1 MATPDELRAEIA
13 AARNTLR
20 TALQGASQDTWEQ
33 QPATDSAGASSEGE
47 DAWSARQAAEHV
59 IGAEIHFTNLVCKA
73 CGYPG
78 PDSPFAGGKPS
89 FDSVDE
95 ARSALDD
102 AIAAA
107 DSKIKYITD
116 TDLAIERDEG
126 TVETLVAFWPQHTRE
141 HAEQIDA
148 AGKSQ

>member
-13 AARNTLR
+13 DARATLR
-20 TALQGASQDTWEQ
+20 AALQAASQDTWEQ
-33 QPATDSAGASSEGE
+33 QPAGGGDGE

-78 PDSPFAGGKPS
+78 PDSPFSGGKPNFTS
-89 FDSVDE
+89 LDD

-102 AIAAA
+102 AIAEIPAR
-107 DSKIKYITD
+107 
-116 TDLAIERDEG
+116 LG
-126 TVETLVAFWPQHTRE
+126 H
-141 HAEQIDA
+141 
-148 AGKSQ
+148 